1 MTGWAGPLAR
11 SVDERRIAQ
20 RALGLALV
28 GLLHLL
34 LLLALLQAVTTPV
47 RTQLPGREAILR
59 LIPLLKPAPP
69 VPAPPS
75 QSAPIQRRAVVPPVA
90 EPTPLPAAP
99 DIRPLGNSLFG
110 CAPETLASLPPDQRA
125 ACAGS
130 VGHAPSDTE
139 VTMPKS
145 HVKDPARRAAEMR
158 TKNTPGRIPC
168 AVLMNAPA
176 PYGGKQIIPGA
187 DPFCVLHGLING
199 FGPLNGLEK

>member
-1 MTGWAGPLAR
+1 ML
-11 SVDERRIAQ
+11 
-20 RALGLALV
+20 
-28 GLLHLL
+28 LLHLL
-34 LLLALLQAVTTPV
+34 LLLGLLRAVTNPFKLQAVPA
-47 RTQLPGREAILR
+47 REMILR
-59 LIPLLKPAPP
+59 LMPRLHPLPPQAVMRAP
-69 VPAPPS
+69 
-75 QSAPIQRRAVVPPVA
+75 SAPAQRRAVTPPAPVLS
-90 EPTPLPAAP
+90 PLPAAP

-110 CAPETLASLPPDQRA
+110 CAPETLADLPPDQRA

-130 VGHAPSDTE
+130 VGHAPGDTE
-139 VTMPKS
+139 LAMPKS

-187 DPFCVLHGLING
+187 DPFCVLHGLISG